1 LILLFYLVIKLVET
15 TLMMIKPDAIQRSL
29 IGELIS
35 RIERKGLKII
45 GLKMIKLSEE
55 KIDQLYDIH
64 IGKNFYPELKKF
76 IGSGPVI
83 AIAIQGEKAVKVIRL
98 LAGATNA
105 PEANPGTIRGDY
117 GINLTKNIVHT
128 SDAHERAKYELKVL
142 FKEKEFIEY
151 ELINESWTK

>member
-1 LILLFYLVIKLVET
+1 MVET
-15 TLMMIKPDAIQRSL
+15 SLMMIKPDAIQRSL

-45 GLKMIKLSEE
+45 GLKMMKLSEE
-55 KIDQLYDIH
+55 EIDQLYDIH
-64 IGKNFYPELKKF
+64 IGKSFYLELKKF

-83 AIAIQGEKAVKVIRL
+83 AIAIQGENAVKIVRL

-117 GINLTKNIVHT
+117 GANLTKNIVHT
-128 SDAHERAKYELKVL
+128 SDAPKRAEYELNIL
-142 FKEKEFIEY
+142 FNENEFVEY
-151 ELINESWTK
+151 ELINKTWIK